1 MMHGLDEIERARTAL
16 FACDAGCSRDQWVRI
31 GMAAKA
37 AGVAFDDFRL
47 WSEDAPNYH
56 SEQDCLSAWKS
67 FGDGAVK
74 AATLYHAARKA
85 GWHDPTKPHQNGTQA
100 ARVPLLSPTGNPK
113 PPGAQTPRIALSA
126 VFDSYPPAAI
136 EHPYIAAKRGVPD
149 GLRVVPPDS
158 QLVIKGKSVAGYLA
172 VPVRSLDGELLTVQ
186 YIPPGGGDKLNAPG
200 ASFDDGVFVIGDIS
214 ADGRLYVCEGIGQ
227 AWAVA
232 RADYHAAAVV
242 TFGAGRFRRVAE
254 MLRTRLPRASLVFI
268 ADRGKEPQAEAIVRE
283 VGGTW
288 VELQA
293 DKPTNYDCN
302 DFEADHGSEALAELL
317 QAAKTTPMRYRLQ
330 SAADLMSAPPLRWLV
345 RGVVPAD
352 GLAALF
358 GPSGSGKSFLAFD
371 LCAAIANGSEWF
383 GHRVTAAPV
392 TYVCL
397 EGEAG
402 FSKRAKAWSLQHQRG
417 VPDGMRFITQ
427 HLDLRQPGDI
437 TDLAAAV
444 LAGGGRDG
452 LLVIDTLNRAAPGV
466 DENSSKD
473 MGELIAGAKELRQRI
488 GGVVLLVHHTGKNEK
503 KGLRGHSSLYAALD
517 AAIEVSGIDDP
528 REWSIAKSKD
538 DESGARTAFR
548 LQVVE
553 LGDDEYGDPTTSCT
567 VTPDDSVA
575 KKQNIK
581 LPQGGNQRIALDVLG
596 KLLRESRDFGKGDA
610 PPTHPCAELEAAV
623 LEVARHL
630 TEVDPKRRTE
640 RAKEAIKGL
649 VARGTHGITDGWLW
663 RK

>member
-16 FACDAGCSRDQWVRI
+16 FACDAGCSRDQWLRI

-47 WSEDAPNYH
+47 WSEEAPNYH

-85 GWHDPTKPHQNGTQA
+85 GWHDPTKPQQNGTQA
-100 ARVPLLSPTGNPK
+100 ARVPLLSPTSNPK
-113 PPGAQTPRIALSA
+113 PPAAQAPRIALSA
-126 VFDSYPPAAI
+126 VFDSYPSAPK

-158 QLVIKGKSVAGYLA
+158 QLVINGKSVAGYLA

-317 QAAKTTPMRYRLQ
+317 QAAKTTPLRYQLQ
-330 SAADLMSAPPLRWLV
+330 SIADLMNAPPPRWLV
-345 RGVVPAD
+345 RGVLPAD
-352 GLAALF
+352 GLAALY

-371 LCAAIANGSEWF
+371 LCAAIAEGRNWF
-383 GHRVTAAPV
+383 GRRVSAAPV

-402 FSKRAKAWSLQHQRG
+402 FGKRAKAWSIYHQRG
-417 VPDGMRFITQ
+417 LPKQMRVITQ
-427 HLDLRQPGDI
+427 QQIDLRLPSDI
-437 TDLAAAV
+437 ADLSAAV
-444 LAGGGRDG
+444 LAGGAHDG
-452 LLVIDTLNRAAPGV
+452 LLVIDTLNRAAPGA

-473 MGELIAGAKELRQRI
+473 MGELIGGAKELQRRT
-488 GGVVLLVHHTGKNEK
+488 GGVVLLVHHTGKDGA
-503 KGLRGHSSLYAALD
+503 KGMRGHSSLYAALD
-517 AAIEVSGIDDP
+517 AAIEVSRSGDR

-538 DESGARTAFR
+538 DEDGARACFR
-548 LQVVE
+548 LNVLEV
-553 LGDDEYGDPTTSCT
+553 DEDEDGEPVSSC
-567 VTPDDSVA
+567 VIQADNSERAV
-575 KKQNIK
+575 QQIK
-581 LPQGGNQRIALDVLG
+581 LPQGSNQKIAHEAMGMLLRKTTDFGNGGAPTGRPCVALDAAIDVAAA
-596 KLLRESRDFGKGDA
+596 RM
-610 PPTHPCAELEAAV
+610 PCAVDSRRYIAKRAV
-623 LEVARHL
+623 TAMV
-630 TEVDPKRRTE
+630 
-640 RAKEAIKGL
+640 GN
-649 VARGTHGITDGWLW
+649 GIYVVQDGWLW
-663 RK
+663 RA